1 MDKKNIL
8 KKVQNLSNKYLISQY
23 KIVQLKDSVEDHR
36 RIIKFEKALS
46 HLDLNEKFLL
56 KNEFLKWKISL
67 KKRVSWF
74 KG

>member
-36 RIIKFEKALS
+36 CIIKGTNVNS
-46 HLDLNEKFLL
+46 PICHNDLHILPMHCHCLVLQVFL
-56 KNEFLKWKISL
+56 
-67 KKRVSWF
+67 
-74 KG
+74 